1 MRTPGI
7 LSWHRWV
14 DGCIARR
21 ADCQAGPRGQERTV
35 IMEMHQIRYFL
46 ALCEE
51 MNFTRAAR
59 RCGVTQPSLTN
70 AIRALE
76 RELGGAVFH
85 RKPRIEL
92 TELGRAVRPYLQEIG
107 RHAATVRETA
117 RMMAT
122 EAAPVPPPQLIAA
135 TNGTGAQ
142 LLRKSA

>member
-1 MRTPGI
+1 
-7 LSWHRWV
+7 
-14 DGCIARR
+14 
-21 ADCQAGPRGQERTV
+21 
-35 IMEMHQIRYFL
+35 MEMHQIRYFL

-76 RELGGAVFH
+76 KELGGPVFQ

-92 TELGRAVRPYLQEIG
+92 TELGRAVHPYLQEIG

-122 EAAPVPPPQLIAA
+122 ETAPVPPPPMIAA
-135 TNGTGAQ
+135 TAVTNGTGAP
-142 LLRKSA
+142 LIRKSL